1 MLNLVKNWMD
11 EYGDSLTKAVTLLTG
26 DEHTAQDIVQDVF
39 VSVICSSSPFRGES
53 KPYSYLYRIALNKIS
68 RYRKK
73 RKYHNE
79 FSDTVKGDHTFSP
92 EIVNEKSDDLMHVR
106 TSVASLSPK
115 LQAVI
120 VLFYFNDYSIADI
133 SACLSIPEGTVKS
146 RLSRAKIKLETL
158 LKKEGYPYA

>member
-1 MLNLVKNWMD
+1 M
-11 EYGDSLTKAVTLLTG
+11 Y
-26 DEHTAQDIVQDVF
+26 
-39 VSVICSSSPFRGES
+39 
-53 KPYSYLYRIALNKIS
+53 
-68 RYRKK
+68 
-73 RKYHNE
+73 
-79 FSDTVKGDHTFSP
+79 
-92 EIVNEKSDDLMHVR
+92 VR

-146 RLSRAKIKLETL
+146 RLSRAKIQLEAL